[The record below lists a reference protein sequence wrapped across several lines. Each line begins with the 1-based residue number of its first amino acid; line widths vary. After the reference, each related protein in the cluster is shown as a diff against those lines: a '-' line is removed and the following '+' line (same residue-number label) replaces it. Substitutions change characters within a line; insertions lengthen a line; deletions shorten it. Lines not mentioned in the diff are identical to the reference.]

1 MPISRREFLIGLGLL
16 AAGCATN
23 QVPLSSRPGPAWPAG
38 LTRPETHGPGLAV
51 APEQPIAAAPSVGSP
66 AISAISRSQW
76 ASRGP
81 VMARLNPMNG
91 VNRITVHHE
100 GWTPAWFTDQATT
113 AKRLDQIR
121 RNHVDKGW
129 ADIAYHYIIDRA
141 GRVWEGRNT
150 RYQGAHVHEQN
161 EHNVGILVLGNFD
174 TQRPSDAQINALAQT
189 LRALMNYYNVPV
201 TRVYTHRELN
211 SSTCPGRNLQSRMN
225 ALRRSGR
232 L

>member
-1 MPISRREFLIGLGLL
+1 
-16 AAGCATN
+16 
-23 QVPLSSRPGPAWPAG
+23 
-38 LTRPETHGPGLAV
+38 V
-51 APEQPIAAAPSVGSP
+51 APEPVSVVQASDGP
-66 AISAISRSQW
+66 SAIQALSRSSW
-76 ASRGP
+76 AARGP

-100 GWTPAWFTDQATT
+100 GWTPVWFTDKNTT

-129 ADIAYHYIIDRA
+129 ADIGYHYIVDRA

-161 EHNVGILVLGNFD
+161 EHNIGVLVLGNFD
-174 TQRPSDAQINALAQT
+174 TQRPSDAQMNALAK
-189 LRALMNYYNVPV
+189 LLHELMGFYNVPLS
-201 TRVYTHRELN
+201 RVYTHRELN
-211 SSTCPGRNLQSRMN
+211 SSTCPGRYLQARMVS
-225 ALRRSGR
+225 LRNSGR